1 MVPRPG
7 KEGANDGTRNRVV
20 QYLYVHSPGDVLEY
34 PTSRAG
40 VGAGR
45 LASRYLEC
53 ALVQSA
59 SLRFNEADCELVLV
73 TNLEDRRLLGRRG
86 MRILELLESFGVEL
100 LHADY
105 DHRPASEV
113 TWFYASRYVLD
124 AIVACA
130 SSAPVEQRL
139 WMMDL
144 VCVWMDPK
152 KIFSAFPPAGA
163 IACIEMAY
171 DIDWDITG
179 GTRAAFESL
188 SPMRPPHEDRKPWI
202 GGELL
207 AGAPDDLLAMVAAC
221 KRIDLDL
228 ERLGHGLGTEE
239 QLLTLSSALGHV
251 RFVDLSDMGKRIL
264 TGPRH
269 GGVNPESPD
278 ALGLWHLPSEK
289 GLGFRRTASALLAG
303 REGQVMRDLRS
314 PSRAMR
320 RFNVLGGK
328 WTTRRARDDCW
339 IVANRLREVALAHL
353 AKGV

>member
-1 MVPRPG
+1 MSA
-7 KEGANDGTRNRVV
+7 KGANGDTRNRGV

-34 PTSRAG
+34 PTSRAS

-45 LASRYLEC
+45 LANRYLEC
-53 ALVQSA
+53 ALVQAA
-59 SLRFNEADCELVLV
+59 SLRFNEADCELILV
-73 TNLEDRRLLGRRG
+73 TNLQDRHLLGRRG
-86 MRILELLESFGVEL
+86 MRLLELLESFGVEL
-100 LHADY
+100 VYADY
-105 DHRPASEV
+105 DHRPANEV

-130 SSAPVEQRL
+130 SGPSRGQRL

-144 VCVWMDPK
+144 DCVWVDPQ
-152 KIFSAFPPAGA
+152 KILSAFPPAGA
-163 IACIEMAY
+163 IGCIEMAY

-188 SPMRPPHEDRKPWI
+188 SPMRPPTEVRKPWI

-207 AGAPDDLLAMVAAC
+207 AGTPDDLLAMVAAC
-221 KRIDLDL
+221 ERIDLDL
-228 ERLGHGLGTEE
+228 ELLGHGLGTEE
-239 QLLTLSSALGHV
+239 QLLTLSRALGQV
-251 RFVDLSDMGKRIL
+251 RFVDLSDLGKRIL

-269 GGVNPESPD
+269 GGVSPESPD

-303 REGQVMRDLRS
+303 RESQVMRDLRS

-328 WTTRRARDDCW
+328 WTARRARDDCW
-339 IVANRLREVALAHL
+339 IVANRLREAALARL
-353 AKGV
+353 ANGV